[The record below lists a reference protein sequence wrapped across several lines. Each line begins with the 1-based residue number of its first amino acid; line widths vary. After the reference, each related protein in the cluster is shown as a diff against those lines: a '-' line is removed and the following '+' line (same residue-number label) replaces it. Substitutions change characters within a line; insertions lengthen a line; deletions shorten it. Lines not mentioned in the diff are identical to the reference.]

1 MAKTNVNKET
11 KGGEHDATVF
21 EAEASKNLQN
31 IESNVS
37 KVSTTICHDDDSVF
51 TPIEISISKDIVKT
65 SSNNVNPQIT
75 PFQDVSHTFDYKAV
89 FEEHED
95 SEKWEESEHA
105 SESALDDI
113 CISDEDI
120 ESDNT
125 RSIHFSENEIDLMSI
140 IDEEDKYYDASK
152 LNENENVARTSQE
165 DKDRLLKVLDTLP
178 NQIDANN
185 KNNSLS
191 MAMGVE
197 REEMK
202 EIDEALMTD
211 QNSMN
216 APKTEKRRS
225 SMWKKKK
232 RKKMKMKVTKKK
244 KKKVECKE
252 EEEEQTNLK
261 T

>member
-21 EAEASKNLQN
+21 EAGTSKNLEN
-31 IESNVS
+31 IESKVS
-37 KVSTTICHDDDSVF
+37 KVSTTICHDDDSVY
-51 TPIEISISKDIVKT
+51 TPIEISISKDIVKA
-65 SSNNVNPQIT
+65 SSNNVNPPQIT
-75 PFQDVSHTFDYKAV
+75 PFQDVSNTFDYKAV

-95 SEKWEESEHA
+95 SEKWEESEHE

-140 IDEEDKYYDASK
+140 IDEEDKYYDALK
-152 LNENENVARTSQE
+152 LNENENAARTSQE

-191 MAMGVE
+191 MAMDVE
-197 REEMK
+197 RAEMK

-211 QNSMN
+211 QN
-216 APKTEKRRS
+216 PKTEKRRS

-252 EEEEQTNLK
+252 EEEEQT
-261 T
+261 